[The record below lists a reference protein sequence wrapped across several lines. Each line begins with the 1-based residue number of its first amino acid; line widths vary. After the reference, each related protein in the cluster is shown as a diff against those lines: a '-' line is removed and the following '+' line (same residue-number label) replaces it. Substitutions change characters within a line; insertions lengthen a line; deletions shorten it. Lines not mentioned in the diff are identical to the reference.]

1 MGQGRI
7 NYPSP
12 NYKLFILLLLAVPLT
27 YFLMLQQQD
36 LRQRAQQTTP
46 IYLVPDKE
54 TVNQGETLA
63 IALQLKTDVAPVKE
77 VQVNL
82 NYPQEKLS
90 EPDIS
95 YSNSPFN
102 ETNEQIIGQGLVRIG
117 RNAVIPV
124 AGYNQIASLQFTAR
138 QPISLQEISLAPG
151 SYVVS
156 DQDKSLPVSLVVVN
170 SSYYQS
176 NQPLQ
181 IKPLETF
188 FDILISIQNTLAERF
203 PIFASK

>member
-12 NYKLFILLLLAVPLT
+12 NYKLFLLLLLAVPLT

-54 TVNQGETLA
+54 NANEGETLA
-63 IALQLKTDVAPVKE
+63 IALQLKTEIAPVKE

-82 NYPQEKLS
+82 SYPQEKLS

-95 YSNSPFN
+95 YVNSQFQ
-102 ETNEQIIGQGLVRIG
+102 ETSEQIIGPGIVRIG

-124 AGYNQIASLQFTAR
+124 AGYNQIASLQFTAKE
-138 QPISLQEISLAPG
+138 PISLEEISLSPG
-151 SYVVS
+151 SYVIS
-156 DQDKSLPVSLVVVN
+156 DQDQTLPVNLIVTN
-170 SSYYQS
+170 STYYQ
-176 NQPLQ
+176 NNKPLYM
-181 IKPLETF
+181 KPLETF
-188 FDILISIQNTLAERF
+188 FDILITIRKSLAEYF
-203 PIFASK
+203 PVFAS